1 MDKVILLLLPKQCSF
16 RTENRPCVYPP
27 SEVISIIAESGE
39 FMVGVVCSEHKS
51 IVSERIE
58 QRQEH
63 GAIPNGKIKFQEIKM
78 VTTNCM
84 KTY

>member
-1 MDKVILLLLPKQCSF
+1 
-16 RTENRPCVYPP
+16 
-27 SEVISIIAESGE
+27 
-39 FMVGVVCSEHKS
+39 MVGVVCSEHKS
-51 IVSERIE
+51 IVSELIQQ
-58 QRQEH
+58 QRREH

>member
-1 MDKVILLLLPKQCSF
+1 LLLPKECSF
-16 RTENRPCVYPP
+16 RTENRPCHYPP
-27 SEVISIIAESGE
+27 SEVISIITESGE
-39 FMVGVVCSEHKS
+39 YMVGVVCSEHKS

>member
-1 MDKVILLLLPKQCSF
+1 MVILLLLPKQCSF
-16 RTENRPCVYPP
+16 RTENRPCHYPP
-27 SEVISIIAESGE
+27 SEVISIITESGE
-39 FMVGVVCSEHKS
+39 YMVGVVCSEHKT

>member
-1 MDKVILLLLPKQCSF
+1 
-16 RTENRPCVYPP
+16 
-27 SEVISIIAESGE
+27 
-39 FMVGVVCSEHKS
+39 MVGVVCPEHKT

>member
-1 MDKVILLLLPKQCSF
+1 
-16 RTENRPCVYPP
+16 
-27 SEVISIIAESGE
+27 
-39 FMVGVVCSEHKS
+39 MVGVVCSEHKS

-63 GAIPNGKIKFQEIKM
+63 GLIPKGKIKFQEIKM